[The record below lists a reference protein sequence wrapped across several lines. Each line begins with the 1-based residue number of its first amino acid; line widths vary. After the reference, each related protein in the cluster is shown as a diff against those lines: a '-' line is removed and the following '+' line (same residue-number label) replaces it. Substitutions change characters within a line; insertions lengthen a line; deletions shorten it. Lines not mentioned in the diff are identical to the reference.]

1 MTTRHRITTAAAVA
15 VALAAGAGP
24 ASAFPAN
31 QTPNGSEVPAGS
43 PYVTSPAST
52 PAPPT
57 IVRVAPNDAGFDWG
71 DAGIGAGG
79 AFALSMV
86 ALGGAVLV
94 SQRRGRHPHNTA
106 RTS

>member
-24 ASAFPAN
+24 AWAFPAD
-31 QTPNGSEVPAGS
+31 QTPNGSQVPAGS
-43 PYVTSPAST
+43 PYVTGAASAPA
-52 PAPPT
+52 APT
-57 IVRVAPNDAGFDWG
+57 IVRVTPTDAGFDWG

-79 AFALSMV
+79 ALALSLV

-94 SQRRGRHPHNTA
+94 SGRRGRHPHNTI